1 MKKSEH
7 FISVR
12 STFHANGICMSK
24 NITVWI
30 HKELL
35 KSSQD
40 TNILKKTNFQ
50 STLNTV
56 HRVHIHASGHRSHFM
71 LLLPPPLNSS
81 RSKNKRDAMF
91 TSGRG
96 RHPHARCLLSAS
108 LKGNFKV

>member
-1 MKKSEH
+1 MIKSEH

-81 RSKNKRDAMF
+81 RSKNKCDAMF

>member
-1 MKKSEH
+1 MIKSEH

-56 HRVHIHASGHRSHFM
+56 HRVHIHARGHRFSLHASA
-71 LLLPPPLNSS
+71 PPSP
-81 RSKNKRDAMF
+81 K
-91 TSGRG
+91 
-96 RHPHARCLLSAS
+96 
-108 LKGNFKV
+108 LKPI